1 MSLMNIIYFSEEQ
14 DLSSSQISTDLA
26 SPLRIDFSDEEE
38 VGAENYSQ
46 QRHLYSNSNPR
57 RSQRNLKN
65 PKLKFEEPALH
76 PTRRRQLLTANGK
89 KDFFFQQ
96 FFFGLFAYLKYR
108 FLTHS
113 VTFSQILLG
122 YLIFFQHFTISLL
135 VISAKF

>member
-14 DLSSSQISTDLA
+14 DLSSSQITTDLA

-76 PTRRRQLLTANGK
+76 PTRRRQFLTANGK
-89 KDFFFQQ
+89 
-96 FFFGLFAYLKYR
+96 YKYEKN
-108 FLTHS
+108 FS
-113 VTFSQILLG
+113 VLIIYIKLLMT
-122 YLIFFQHFTISLL
+122 YFHEFRI
-135 VISAKF
+135 

>member
-1 MSLMNIIYFSEEQ
+1 MSDLLTIIRSRSGIIYDSDQKFNICVKYLIYYFCFSEEQ

-76 PTRRRQLLTANGK
+76 PTRRRQLLTENGK
-89 KDFFFQQ
+89 
-96 FFFGLFAYLKYR
+96 
-108 FLTHS
+108 
-113 VTFSQILLG
+113 
-122 YLIFFQHFTISLL
+122 
-135 VISAKF
+135 

>member
-1 MSLMNIIYFSEEQ
+1 MGVHWGSVFVKYVGMSLMNIIYFSEEQ

-89 KDFFFQQ
+89 IDQ
-96 FFFGLFAYLKYR
+96 FFSAVFFWAFLHTLKSR
-108 FLTHS
+108 ALT
-113 VTFSQILLG
+113 L
-122 YLIFFQHFTISLL
+122 
-135 VISAKF
+135 

>member
-1 MSLMNIIYFSEEQ
+1 MNEVLGDLLGVHWGSVFVKYSLMNIIYFSEEQ

-76 PTRRRQLLTANGK
+76 PTRRRQLLTGNGK
-89 KDFFFQQ
+89 YDY
-96 FFFGLFAYLKYR
+96 LFSVLIIYTLLQKY
-108 FLTHS
+108 
-113 VTFSQILLG
+113 VYCIG
-122 YLIFFQHFTISLL
+122 IPGICW
-135 VISAKF
+135 KPG

>member
-1 MSLMNIIYFSEEQ
+1 MNIIYFSEEQ

-96 FFFGLFAYLKYR
+96 FFFGLL
-108 FLTHS
+108 HN
-113 VTFSQILLG
+113 
-122 YLIFFQHFTISLL
+122 
-135 VISAKF
+135 